1 MPADPSGGRADAGAR
16 TGDPAAR
23 EAIREAAF
31 RYARGVDRLDVEL
44 MKSAYWPDATDDHG
58 RFVGNGWEFA
68 ERVVGTHDRWLTT
81 MHGNL
86 QHAIEF
92 DDDTHAR
99 GEIYN
104 VTYLVPRDGGPWSV
118 WLGRYLDRYE
128 RRDGEWRISHRICVH
143 EATTTID
150 HAPMAG
156 DMSNFR
162 PGADDRPRGDRP
174 LGT

>member
-1 MPADPSGGRADAGAR
+1 MRAD
-16 TGDPAAR
+16 DR
-23 EAIREAAF
+23 EAIRAVAL

-68 ERVVGTHDRWLTT
+68 ERVVGTHDRWRAT
-81 MHGNL
+81 MHCNYN
-86 QHAIEF
+86 HSIEF
-92 DDDTHAR
+92 DDADHAR

-104 VTYLVPRDGGPWSV
+104 VTYLVPRDDGPWNV
-118 WLGRYLDRYE
+118 WLGRYLDHYE
-128 RRDGEWRISHRICVH
+128 RRSGEWRISHRTCVH
-143 EATTTID
+143 EATTTIA
-150 HAPMAG
+150 HAPMPG

-162 PGADDRPRGDRP
+162 TGDADRPRGDRP

>member
-1 MPADPSGGRADAGAR
+1 MPDEPTSGEVLRLI
-16 TGDPAAR
+16 AR
-23 EAIREAAF
+23 EAIREAAG
-31 RYARGVDRLDVEL
+31 RYARGVDRLDAEL
-44 MKSAYWPDATDDHG
+44 MKTAYWPDATDDHG

-68 ERVVGTHDRWLTT
+68 DRVVGTHDRWAAT
-81 MHGNL
+81 MHCTM

-92 DDDTHAR
+92 DDDDHAR

-104 VTYLVPRDGGPWSV
+104 ITYLVSRDEGPWSV

-128 RRDGEWRISHRICVH
+128 RRAGEWRISHRTCVH
-143 EATTTID
+143 EATTTLD

-156 DMSNFR
+156 DMSGFR
-162 PGADDRPRGDRP
+162 TGAVDRPRGDRP